1 MDEYQYPLFFE
12 AKGLTDTEMKK
23 VSTYFQIRRVSG
35 GGDCAAIQ
43 AVGGDVYKICFKD
56 KEDQERVLQKKLHMV
71 SLPSGERHLTMSQ
84 TDSSQKPD
92 QPSTPMFTKPNTK
105 ERQMCRFDPELQ
117 IHSLMIAM
125 EGLQKVMRSENTQMS
140 NLKKQVLEK
149 RVNLPSDLIAF
160 IKSRDAISKYET
172 RFQDIL
178 INPDP
183 FKVESDLVL
192 SSLSSKAM
200 VEAEEAVKRNLSV
213 KTVKLQGAAAVP
225 PDLDQVKEMLIK
237 AKNVANSG
245 EIRVDISF
253 IPVGTTMME
262 VRLVGFSE
270 NVNQL
275 EKVLCD
281 YQMNQI
287 PTQESLNL
295 PFPELVDCLD
305 EVLHLIGLKHT
316 KVMLKTSTTPNPCVL
331 LSGPRCHVNGVKQV
345 LISALSR
352 LTSDTLVLDGPG
364 AQQYFQAEGKI
375 SKDHIQSSCKVLI
388 REHQGVKSGER
399 SCLTPVKNIAANQTN
414 LQIKFGMLEDQQVN
428 VLVVPMLHKK
438 LTSTKV
444 GKNLL
449 TKAGN
454 TLQSN
459 FDAAANCTVS
469 PGDVLQVAAPASLGC
484 NKLFFIECLPW
495 DGVGGQSVQAL
506 RYGLKRCLDLCVQQE
521 LSSVAFP
528 MIGPGIALGYPL
540 CAAIEALIESIYH
553 FGSSGFIGS
562 LPNIYVVIKPGYP
575 DSKCYHDV
583 YRSLSLNMKHGG
595 QVIFR
600 SPTNVL
606 TLMVVAGVRLHV
618 VFGDITHE
626 TTDAIVNSTDFEH
639 FPDYGVCKDILA
651 VAGPAVTAQV
661 KAAKVIRGS
670 IFQTE
675 GGSFP
680 CKAIL
685 HVCGLKDA
693 GLIESLVCDLILH
706 CESSGYRSI
715 AIPAIC
721 AGQGGMGAGV
731 VAQAILRGVKTAA
744 SSTPLRCVT
753 DIRLVLIDDE
763 VFLLFKEEALQ
774 VFSTDVVDRVSL
786 PHEQQNPQRSVTTK
800 PSILSTSFKTQQSV
814 FLFLGLFSQDV
825 SDAKMKLKQLYQD
838 QCLTHTFTAEEV
850 GSLSEDDIMR
860 LQQLVYKEGLQIQ
873 SGQGNMT
880 VSGLKDGVNSVMQMI
895 KESQLSSL
903 RRQVIVREEEDL
915 HNRVAWCILGSSGN
929 WERFPKTAN
938 HRLEHNN
945 LAGGIMD
952 EQSNQ
957 WTVDLQKMEATR
969 QVTGETRKIKR
980 LENLPDF
987 TLPLYWDNMAAREDM
1002 KVVTLQESSAEYRSV
1017 EEAFRQTGPKGRIK
1031 IERLQNVHLRR
1042 AYEAQRKHISDK
1054 NAHVGAEVEK
1064 VLYHGTTQDNCDSI
1078 MKTGFNRRFAG
1089 QNATHYGEGT
1099 YFSVNASYSAHPT
1112 YAMPTDDGSQLIF
1125 VAQVL
1130 TGIYTEGKSDMKV
1143 PPPRD
1148 ILLPHDRY
1156 DSVVDRMD
1164 NPSMYVVFHDN
1175 QAYPDYRITILGR

>member
-43 AVGGDVYKICFKD
+43 AIGGDIYKICFKD

-105 ERQMCRFDPELQ
+105 ERQMRRFDPELQ
-117 IHSLMIAM
+117 IQA
-125 EGLQKVMRSENTQMS
+125 
-140 NLKKQVLEK
+140 
-149 RVNLPSDLIAF
+149 
-160 IKSRDAISKYET
+160 
-172 RFQDIL
+172 
-178 INPDP
+178 
-183 FKVESDLVL
+183 
-192 SSLSSKAM
+192 
-200 VEAEEAVKRNLSV
+200 
-213 KTVKLQGAAAVP
+213 
-225 PDLDQVKEMLIK
+225 
-237 AKNVANSG
+237 
-245 EIRVDISF
+245 
-253 IPVGTTMME
+253 
-262 VRLVGFSE
+262 
-270 NVNQL
+270 
-275 EKVLCD
+275 
-281 YQMNQI
+281 

-305 EVLHLIGLKHT
+305 EVLQLIGLKHT

-331 LSGPRCHVNGVKQV
+331 LSGPRCHVDEVKQA
-345 LISALSR
+345 LTSALSR

-375 SKDHIQSSCKVLI
+375 CKDLIQSSSQVLI
-388 REHQGVKSGER
+388 REHQGVNSPDVRISSPVPSLTPRPSDER
-399 SCLTPVKNIAANQTN
+399 SCLTPVENIAANQTN

-459 FDAAANCTVS
+459 FDAATANCTVN

-495 DGVGGQSVQAL
+495 DGFRGQSVQAL
-506 RYGLKRCLDLCVQQE
+506 RNGLKRCLDLCVQQE
-521 LSSVAFP
+521 LSSVAVP
-528 MIGPGIALGYPL
+528 VIGPGIALGYPL
-540 CAAIEALIESIYH
+540 CAAIEALTESIYQ

-562 LPNIYVVIKPGYP
+562 LSNIYVVIKPRYP
-575 DSKCYHDV
+575 DSECYHDV
-583 YRSLSLNMKHGG
+583 YRSLSLNMKQGG

-600 SPTNVL
+600 STPDVL

-626 TTDAIVNSTDFEH
+626 TTDAIVNSTNFKH
-639 FPDYGVCKDILA
+639 FPNYGVCKDILA

-685 HVCGLKDA
+685 HVRGLKDA
-693 GLIESLVCDLILH
+693 GLIESLVCDLILL

-753 DIRLVLIDDE
+753 DIRLVLIDE
-763 VFLLFKEEALQ
+763 KVFLLFKEEALQ
-774 VFSTDVVDRVSL
+774 VFSTDVVDRDFTLPLYWDNMAAGEDMKVVTLQESSAEYRSVEEAFRRTGSRSTITIKHLQNVHLRRAYEAQRKHISDKNAHVGAAVEKVLYHGTTQDNCDSIMKTGFNRRFAGQNVSL

-800 PSILSTSFKTQQSV
+800 PSILSTSFETQQSV
-814 FLFLGLFSQDV
+814 FLLLGLCGKNV

-915 HNRVAWCILGSSGN
+915 QSRVAWCILGSSGN
-929 WERFPKTAN
+929 WERLPKTAN

-945 LAGGIMD
+945 LVGDIMD
-952 EQSNQ
+952 EQSDQ

-987 TLPLYWDNMAAREDM
+987 TLPLYWDNMAAGEDM

-1017 EEAFRQTGPKGRIK
+1017 KEAFRRTVPRGRIK

-1064 VLYHGTTQDNCDSI
+1064 VLYHGTTKENCDAI

-1099 YFSVNASYSAHPT
+1099 YFAVKASYSAQHK

-1164 NPSMYVVFHDN
+1164 NPGMYVVFHDN
-1175 QAYPDYRITILGR
+1175 QAYPDYLVTILGTPMPLRGQDWLAQLQRVIKLRKLQ